1 MTKKLIAIFITILLI
16 VSLCACNDTQ
26 TDEESTSGKTIIIQS
41 EETTGTDETEE
52 TSETEQ
58 TEETTESETETD
70 DPNEIQNPDFYTYTT
85 LETPETVY
93 VLSATGAAT
102 LRAGDYTIIT
112 SLANG
117 ASLERTGVSNG
128 ANGFW
133 SQVVHEGQTCYIA
146 THLITTIQDL
156 DEGFTEISK
165 TLIKA
170 DGSLKIRIAPDTNSE
185 VIGYISAGEE
195 IKVVAENKDLG
206 WYKIEFVRY
215 GETEASEGYIV
226 ANPEYF
232 EPEIDIEVP
241 EGYAAYIDSA
251 IAFAY
256 PEDWVNLADSEQMK
270 LDPVTGD
277 NYSVIY
283 EAYTEDHEVFF
294 TLTDDIFAEVFVPMY
309 ASVGYTVTDYSVS
322 QETKGETRVA
332 VMSFTNTVEGQV
344 MYQTQYVFVVN
355 TNQVCTLTVTEVSAD
370 TTIAE
375 DLYASLIIA
384 E

>member
-1 MTKKLIAIFITILLI
+1 MTRKLIAILTALLLTA
-16 VSLCACNDTQ
+16 SLCACNDTPD
-26 TDEESTSGKTIIIQS
+26 DEETTSGKTIIIQ
-41 EETTGTDETEE
+41 TEE
-52 TSETEQ
+52 TSDTETESA
-58 TEETTESETETD
+58 TESAEETSSETETED
-70 DPNEIQNPDFYTYTT
+70 TDEIQNPDYYTYTE

-117 ASLERTGVSNG
+117 AELERIGISNG
-128 ANGFW
+128 GNGFW
-133 SQVVHEGQTCYIA
+133 SQVVYEEQTCYIA
-146 THLITTIQDL
+146 SHLITALADL
-156 DEGFTEISK
+156 DEGFTEVTK
-165 TLIKA
+165 TLTKA
-170 DGSLKIRIAPDTNSE
+170 DGSLKIRMAPDMNSE

-195 IKVVAENKDLG
+195 ISVIAESAE
-206 WYKIEFVRY
+206 WYKIEFVPY
-215 GETEASEGYIV
+215 GATEKATGYIV

-232 EPEIDIEVP
+232 EPEINIEVP
-241 EGYAAYIDSA
+241 DGYAAYIDGT

-256 PEDWVNLADSEQMK
+256 PEDWVNLAESEQMK
-270 LDPVTGD
+270 LDITTGD

-283 EAYTEDHEVFF
+283 EAYTEDFEIYF

-309 ASVGYTVTDYSVS
+309 ASIGYNVTDYSVS
-322 QETKGETRVA
+322 QETKGETKVA
-332 VMSFTNTVEGQV
+332 VISFTNTVEDQV

-355 TNQVCTLTVTEVSAD
+355 TNKVCTLTVTEVSAD